1 MSVSDADA
9 KTKAQLPSTVVKS
22 VVACLSLWV
31 HFNLNKTTIGT
42 VDTFLNKIIP
52 IIHALKKLED

>member
-22 VVACLSLWV
+22 AVACLSLWV

-42 VDTFLNKIIP
+42 LDTFLNKIIP
-52 IIHALKKLED
+52 IIHAQKKLED